1 MNTIK
6 KALAVSVFFI
16 GLHWA
21 GAQTGTSSQNGKS
34 IEVNGVGNR
43 KTYSSD
49 GGNAVIAGVEN
60 AITING
66 QVARLTVSGSG
77 NKVYTDKVSRI
88 IIKGTDNKVFYN
100 TAPTKTGKPAVS
112 ITGVGNGVQKR

>member
-1 MNTIK
+1 
-6 KALAVSVFFI
+6 
-16 GLHWA
+16 
-21 GAQTGTSSQNGKS
+21 
-34 IEVNGVGNR
+34 
-43 KTYSSD
+43 
-49 GGNAVIAGVEN
+49 VIAGVEN

-66 QVARLTVSGSG
+66 RVARLTVSGSG

-88 IIKGTDNKVFYN
+88 IIEGTDNKVFYN

>member
-1 MNTIK
+1 MITIK

-16 GLHWA
+16 GFQVA
-21 GAQTGTSSQNGKS
+21 SAQTGTSSQNGKN
-34 IEVNGVGNR
+34 IEVNGVGNT

-60 AITING
+60 VITING
-66 QVARLTVSGSG
+66 YITRLTVSGSG
-77 NKVYTDKVSRI
+77 NKVYADKVSRI
-88 IIKGTDNKVFYN
+88 IIEGTDNKVFYN

-112 ITGVGNGVQKR
+112 VTGVANSVQKR